1 MKKVI
6 SIFTIYQ
13 FQYPIWNRNKAALAI
28 NPVKWAFLLLL
39 AFNFSLCTL
48 HSFAQGVT
56 RYGENAATST
66 NFVDWNGKIGNSLVL
81 NKNGKVFVVASI
93 APATVAPL
101 CYNTAPGTF
110 TATGTGGT
118 GSYTYLWYKN
128 GSSTGTTTQTYAPG
142 TLTTSSTFY
151 CAITSGSYGTT
162 NTSTTSITVYG
173 NLTAGISPGN
183 TSIPYNTSPG
193 AFTATGGGG
202 SGAYTYLWYLNGAST
217 GITAQTYDPGN
228 MVASYTV
235 YCAVTSGVCGTLNT
249 STTTITVNAPVWNCG
264 SALPITHTAGIDG
277 APETKTVSY
286 GTVQSSISG
295 ASKCWITQNLGSSR
309 QGTDTNDNTDA
320 SAGWYWQFNRKQG
333 YASNSGVTSPA
344 WTITTITENSDW
356 LPANDPCTLELGTGW
371 RIPTNTEWNTVYSG
385 GVNQIAAGFYSVL
398 KLHAGG
404 SLKESGTLTVRGTD
418 ANFWSS
424 TSQSDIYGKRILLY
438 GGNGGMWYSPKAVGF
453 TLRCLKD

>member
-56 RYGENAATST
+56 RYGQNAATST
-66 NFVDWNGKIGNSLVL
+66 NFVDRNSKIGNSLVL
-81 NKNGKVFVVASI
+81 NNNGKVFVVASI

-217 GITAQTYDPGN
+217 GITAQTYNPGN
-228 MVASYTV
+228 MGASYTV

-264 SALPITHTAGIDG
+264 SATLIINTAGING
-277 APETKTVSY
+277 APVTKTVSY
-286 GTVQSSISG
+286 GTVTSSLSG
-295 ASKCWITQNLGSSR
+295 TSKCWITRNLGSDQQATSES
-309 QGTDTNDNTDA
+309 DATDA

-333 YASNSGVTSPA
+333 YVNNTSPA

-371 RIPTNTEWNTVYSG
+371 RIPTNTEWTAVFTNGSISNNNKAYNSALTLHP
-385 GVNQIAAGFYSVL
+385 AGRLVD
-398 KLHAGG
+398 AD
-404 SLKESGTLTVRGTD
+404 GTLQVRGTD
-418 ANFWSS
+418 GNYWSS
-424 TSQSDIYGKRILLY
+424 TSQRDIYGYRLLFY
-438 GGNGGMWYSPKAVGF
+438 GWGSNMWYSAKASGF
-453 TLRCLKD
+453 SLRCLKD